1 MPIRVTKGKTAKQI
15 SAVEEEIEK
24 SHPLV
29 KCFIKEIRK
38 ENVRLQTLIAKNQVA
53 HESEINKIRAEAEE
67 KTRTSFSI
75 NFNGVPPSPRD
86 KIVV

>member
-1 MPIRVTKGKTAKQI
+1 MPIRATEGKTAKQI

-29 KCFIKEIRK
+29 KRFIEEYRK

-53 HESEINKIRAEAEE
+53 HESEINKIRAEAEV
-67 KTRTSFSI
+67 KTRTSLNI
-75 NFNGVPPSPRD
+75 NFNGVTPGPRD
-86 KIVV
+86 KKTV

>member
-1 MPIRVTKGKTAKQI
+1 MPIRTAKEKITKQL
-15 SAVEEEIEK
+15 SDVEKEIEK

-29 KCFIKEIRK
+29 KSFIAEYRK

-67 KTRTSFSI
+67 KTRATFSI
-75 NFNGVPPSPRD
+75 NINGVPHGQRD
-86 KIVV
+86 KKAV